1 MERTLKLVL
10 ASQSPRRKE
19 LLSLAGYPFETVYA
33 DIDET
38 FDPRLTIE
46 ENVMDIS
53 VRKASAALRLI
64 PSPETTVILTADT
77 TVVLDGTPLG
87 KPLDSGHAFEMLSS
101 LQGRTHEVL
110 TGFTAILDEKRITG
124 YAKTVVE
131 FEPIAAE
138 EIWRYIDTM
147 KPFDK
152 AGAYGIQDPLL
163 ACFVRGIQGCY
174 YNVVGLPVSKVC
186 TALKSFFPSCSSQ
199 S

>member
-1 MERTLKLVL
+1 MEPSLKLVL
-10 ASQSPRRKE
+10 ASQSPRRRE
-19 LLSLAGYPFETVYA
+19 LLALAGYPFETVSA
-33 DIDET
+33 EIDES
-38 FDPRLTIE
+38 FDPRLSIE
-46 ENVMDIS
+46 ANVMDIS
-53 VRKASAALRLI
+53 VRKAEAAMMLI

-87 KPLDSGHAFEMLSS
+87 KPLDSEDAFRMLTG

-110 TGFTAILDEKRITG
+110 TGFTAMLGEKRVTG
-124 YAKTVVE
+124 YALTVVE
-131 FEPIAAE
+131 FEPIPAG
-138 EIWRYIDTM
+138 EIRRYIDTM

-163 ACFVRGIQGCY
+163 ACFVRGIEGCY

-186 TALKSFFPSCSSQ
+186 SALKSFFPSCSSQ